1 LKYREVKMRVYLDN
15 SATTALDKEVLE
27 AMMPY
32 FSDVY
37 GNASSLHAFGREA
50 LAAVDEARQTIADC
64 LNARRDEILF
74 TSGGTESDNWA
85 LTGAAHTYAKQGK
98 HIITTVIEHPAI
110 KETCRHLAVEGYD
123 ITYINVDKD
132 GRVSLEDIKKA
143 VRDDTVLISVMFA
156 NNEMG
161 AIQPIEEIGA
171 FCREEGIL
179 FHTDAVQAAGSIKID
194 VKKMN
199 IDMLSLSAHKFHGPK
214 GMGVLYVRKGV
225 RLERLI
231 YGGHQES
238 GMRAGTTNTPGIV
251 GTAKALSIAVRDM
264 DKNNAHIK
272 ELRDRFIERVEK
284 EIPYCKLNGGREHR
298 LVNNANFSFD
308 FIEGESILM
317 KLDISGIAVS
327 SGSACSSGSLEPS
340 YVILALGA
348 KMEEAHS
355 SIRFSFGKDN
365 TLEEVDYTVDK
376 LKEAVE
382 GLRSW
387 SPLFKQIKG
396 EDKYV

>member
-1 LKYREVKMRVYLDN
+1 MRVYLDN
-15 SATTALDKEVLE
+15 SATTALDPEVFE
-27 AMMPY
+27 AMKPY
-32 FSDVY
+32 FSEVY

-64 LNARRDEILF
+64 INARRDEIFF
-74 TSGGTESDNWA
+74 TSGGSESDNWA
-85 LTGAAHTYAKQGK
+85 LTGTAHTYGKQGK
-98 HIITTVIEHPAI
+98 HIVTTVIEHPAVM
-110 KETCRHLAVEGYD
+110 ETCRKLQKEGYE
-123 ITYINVDKD
+123 ITYVKVGSD
-132 GRVSLEDIKKA
+132 GRVSLDDIKKA
-143 VRDDTVLISVMFA
+143 VRDDTILVSVMFA

-199 IDMLSLSAHKFHGPK
+199 IDMLSMSAHKFHGPK
-214 GMGVLYVRKGV
+214 GMGLLYVRKGV

-231 YGGHQES
+231 VGGHQES
-238 GMRAGTTNTPGIV
+238 GMRAGTTNTPGII
-251 GTAKALSIAVRDM
+251 GMAKALEISYRDM
-264 DKNNAHIK
+264 EKNNAHMTY
-272 ELRDRFIERVEK
+272 LRDYFIDRISK

-317 KLDISGIAVS
+317 NLDLNGIAVS

-340 YVILALGA
+340 YVILSLGA

-355 SIRFSFGKDN
+355 SIRFSLGKD
-365 TLEEVDYTVDK
+365 TTKEEIDYTIEK
-376 LKEAVE
+376 LKETVAR
-382 GLRSW
+382 LRSW
-387 SPLFKQIKG
+387 SPLFKEIKG